1 MKKDLAIKIAIISAA
16 ITLVS
21 FGYKF
26 TIGILATSLV
36 MIIAAVPTL
45 FVFIC
50 KAIFAKNINQTREQ
64 KTKAYFIM
72 MIAAISFST
81 IFILFSVLKVG
92 GIDITNKNRFEG
104 WIGIIFIFFIIALF
118 VLSIINLN
126 KAVNKNDILQI
137 GLKEMTFISALAD
150 AVMIQ
155 EFLYRVILKYAK
167 IPFLKTVNNIF
178 PLLVGVLMV
187 LVSITMIKRYMEYR
201 KEIDH

>member
-1 MKKDLAIKIAIISAA
+1 MKKELAVKIAIVSAL

-45 FVFIC
+45 FVFVC
-50 KAIFAKNINQTREQ
+50 KAVFAKNMNQTREQ
-64 KTKAYFIM
+64 KIKAYFIM
-72 MIAAISFST
+72 MVAAISFSA

-104 WIGIIFIFFIIALF
+104 WIGIVFIFFIIALF
-118 VLSIINLN
+118 ALSIINLN
-126 KAVNKNDILQI
+126 KAVNKSDILQI

-167 IPFLKTVNNIF
+167 VPFLSTVNRIF
-178 PLLVGVLMV
+178 PLAIGVLMV
-187 LVSITMIKRYMEYR
+187 IVSVMMIKRYIEY
-201 KEIDH
+201 KKK